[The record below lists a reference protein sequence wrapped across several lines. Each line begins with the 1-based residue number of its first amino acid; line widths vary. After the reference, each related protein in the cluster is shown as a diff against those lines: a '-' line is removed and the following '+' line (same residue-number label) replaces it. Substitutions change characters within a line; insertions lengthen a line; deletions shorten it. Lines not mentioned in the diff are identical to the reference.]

1 MQMIYEAI
9 KDYLTTHTEFTQEE
23 KLPALKDK
31 DFYFGVVDLLRRKGS
46 IVVAIVPDTENEVE
60 DTDEDDLSGYQT
72 DTRFTVA
79 FICRE
84 DKQSVLDDK
93 VVRYAHAFRKAVL
106 TDTSLDGALTGSELG
121 ERKFYFDAGTVE
133 QQMSAVEITF
143 TTRTTTTLN

>member
-1 MQMIYEAI
+1 M
-9 KDYLTTHTEFTQEE
+9 
-23 KLPALKDK
+23 
-31 DFYFGVVDLLRRKGS
+31 
-46 IVVAIVPDTENEVE
+46 
-60 DTDEDDLSGYQT
+60 
-72 DTRFTVA
+72 A